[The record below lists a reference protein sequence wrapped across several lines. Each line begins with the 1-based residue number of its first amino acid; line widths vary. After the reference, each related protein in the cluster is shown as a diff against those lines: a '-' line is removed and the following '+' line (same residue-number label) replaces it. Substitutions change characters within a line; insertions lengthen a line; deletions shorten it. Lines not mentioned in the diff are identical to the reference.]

1 MKNKNQHI
9 DHQEPQMA
17 QKTHGP
23 FPTSKSLL
31 LSLNMYLPDWP
42 YYLMQLIIPKEQ
54 GFLRILIFQWLG
66 LLPPFWEKT
75 NVSNSPN
82 VIISVD
88 YDHNFYVKNKSKS
101 SLKFL

>member
-9 DHQEPQMA
+9 DHQELQMA

-31 LSLNMYLPDWP
+31 VSLNTYLPDWP

-54 GFLRILIFQWLG
+54 GFLRILICQPLG
-66 LLPPFWEKT
+66 LLPPFWEK
-75 NVSNSPN
+75 
-82 VIISVD
+82 D
-88 YDHNFYVKNKSKS
+88 DC
-101 SLKFL
+101 LKFSKCDYFSWLWPQLLCEKQI